1 MEPFMDGIGG
11 LTNSPMIQ
19 SRPKFIRRD
28 DLTPSLRMQIA
39 STAVVAHTLGV
50 WGVIT
55 NLSQRFKIS
64 RTFVY
69 MLAYTLL
76 QSTEKLFCAST
87 IQPTVNE
94 YILPYCYVLSLR
106 LEGRCSIE
114 AISSIMKRFDLDKSS
129 VGSISQ
135 SLTYFGSL
143 LPDTLSTDN
152 NQVKVV
158 VFLCDEIFSKEIPI
172 LVTVDPISSAILK
185 IELSDSRKSEDWK
198 RHWRCLEK
206 NGYYAAYLVCDEGKG
221 YRC

>member
-69 MLAYTLL
+69 MLVP
-76 QSTEKLFCAST
+76 E
-87 IQPTVNE
+87 
-94 YILPYCYVLSLR
+94 R
-106 LEGRCSIE
+106 
-114 AISSIMKRFDLDKSS
+114 
-129 VGSISQ
+129 
-135 SLTYFGSL
+135 
-143 LPDTLSTDN
+143 
-152 NQVKVV
+152 
-158 VFLCDEIFSKEIPI
+158 
-172 LVTVDPISSAILK
+172 
-185 IELSDSRKSEDWK
+185 
-198 RHWRCLEK
+198 
-206 NGYYAAYLVCDEGKG
+206 
-221 YRC
+221 